1 MTEVTGILPTTLTV
15 GLRRTQTKQNKKAAT
30 TKAWKRDL
38 FFPPLRLTVSLG
50 CWRHQ
55 PSFAHV
61 WRWWVGRVRCA
72 FVQISSVKTSSSAVS
87 RLSSSS
93 SIVVGWMVRRGGV
106 FLGGWHPVGDP
117 WRPINCWHPTVPCGS
132 LYLILI
138 LLTLL
143 LLLTLLP
150 ALLPTVPCG
159 QIR

>member
-38 FFPPLRLTVSLG
+38 FFPPPISNCQSGLLAPPAKLRPCVALVSGWGALRV
-50 CWRHQ
+50 CPDIECQ
-55 PSFAHV
+55 NFLFCCESFV
-61 WRWWVGRVRCA
+61 LVFFNSGWLVR
-72 FVQISSVKTSSSAVS
+72 T
-87 RLSSSS
+87 
-93 SIVVGWMVRRGGV
+93 GGV

>member
-38 FFPPLRLTVSLG
+38 FFPPPITNCQSGLLAPPAATLRPCV
-50 CWRHQ
+50 
-55 PSFAHV
+55 A
-61 WRWWVGRVRCA
+61 WVGGVRCA
-72 FVQISSVKTSSSAVS
+72 FVCSDIECQNFLLCCEAFVLVFFNSGS
-87 RLSSSS
+87 L
-93 SIVVGWMVRRGGV
+93 VRTGGV